1 MRSIRRSRPDL
12 VVVVA
17 VQGGAEVE
25 VVAEVEDVVAAAVE
39 AERLLVVAVVRV
51 AMARAE
57 ALPKIKWPS
66 WLRTLFECE
75 RRNQALPF

>member
-1 MRSIRRSRPDL
+1 MRSIRRSRLDL
-12 VVVVA
+12 VVVVVA

-66 WLRTLFECE
+66 WLRTLFEFPL
-75 RRNQALPF
+75 RI